1 MTILAV
7 MSLGDLQ
14 EARQELSSA
23 EEMLETSRSIA
34 ENAQRTLARIEAEAA
49 AGSSFSANPN
59 AANFVQ
65 QQAAMQ
71 EVGACTC
78 IGWCTLH

>member
-1 MTILAV
+1 MLQYSSHPLKTSSAA
-7 MSLGDLQ
+7 LQ
-14 EARQELSSA
+14 EARQEVAGA
-23 EEMLETSRSIA
+23 EEMLESSRSIA
-34 ENAQRTLARIEAEAA
+34 ENAQRTLARVEAEAA

-71 EVGACTC
+71 EVST
-78 IGWCTLH
+78 TRF